1 MRILIHD
8 FAGHPFQVQ
17 LSRALAGRGH
27 AVTHVYPVGLAGP
40 KGRLE
45 RSASDPAELSIQ
57 GISLSRTFK
66 KYSPHRR
73 FAAHRTYAGDLK
85 RLIAA
90 SRADAVLSGNTPIDI
105 QAELLWHC
113 RRNQI
118 NFVHW
123 VQDVYCEAIRYFLK
137 KRLPFGHVQLSHP
150 FRLLERNVAY
160 RSNHTVVISPGFKTL
175 LGEWGVPPNRMTVVE
190 NWAPLDE
197 VPLRPRQNA
206 WRERLGLND
215 NPTFLYSGTLGLK
228 HRPDLLYLLAKAIG
242 PRCNVVVLS
251 EGVGRDWLDA
261 QPRLP
266 NLFTL
271 GFQPYECVPDVLAS
285 ADVLLAT
292 LEIDAGQFAVPSKI
306 LTYLC
311 SGRPILLA
319 GPKENLAADVIERSQ
334 AGIVVDPRH
343 ESAWI
348 DAAEKLVTGQAYR
361 ESLGRNAR
369 KYAET
374 EFDISRI
381 ARKFEA
387 IFSGSP
393 DAAGVPAFD
402 GVTP

>member
-1 MRILIHD
+1 
-8 FAGHPFQVQ
+8 
-17 LSRALAGRGH
+17 
-27 AVTHVYPVGLAGP
+27 
-40 KGRLE
+40 
-45 RSASDPAELSIQ
+45 
-57 GISLSRTFK
+57 
-66 KYSPHRR
+66 
-73 FAAHRTYAGDLK
+73 
-85 RLIAA
+85 
-90 SRADAVLSGNTPIDI
+90 
-105 QAELLWHC
+105 
-113 RRNQI
+113 
-118 NFVHW
+118 
-123 VQDVYCEAIRYFLK
+123 
-137 KRLPFGHVQLSHP
+137 
-150 FRLLERNVAY
+150 
-160 RSNHTVVISPGFKTL
+160 
-175 LGEWGVPPNRMTVVE
+175 
-190 NWAPLDE
+190 
-197 VPLRPRQNA
+197 
-206 WRERLGLND
+206 
-215 NPTFLYSGTLGLK
+215 
-228 HRPDLLYLLAKAIG
+228 
-242 PRCNVVVLS
+242 VLS